1 MLSLTQEAAYSFPKE
16 QRMSKYTL
24 RQYLVPLVLVI
35 LSLAILIIGLVTVLQ
50 EGNPA
55 TPTPAGKMFPSNPLL
70 TILDRQ
76 MNQGGACAPPWFI
89 CRIIIPA

>member
-55 TPTPAGKMFPSNPLL
+55 TPTPAGQIPPSDL
-70 TILDRQ
+70 TLWQNEQDSTRR
-76 MNQGGACAPPWFI
+76 MNSQQQIHKACPSAG
-89 CRIIIPA
+89 